1 MSDPLATIPLSAI
14 RVFEAAARLGSF
26 TRAAEELGM
35 TQAAVSWQV
44 KALEKRLDQALFRR
58 LPREVALTPAGERLA
73 RAATEALGALRT
85 AVGDITD
92 SGSGVLSITVLQ
104 TFATQWLAPRL
115 GAFQVDHPEIA
126 VRLDSSQRLVDLTR
140 DEFDVGIRGGRDG
153 KWPGLE
159 SIYLFPSAQT
169 VLATP
174 EALAAMGPDPS
185 PADLLKVERV
195 GSEREWNTWFANAG
209 VTSAPIDAPAAPR
222 ITADTQV
229 LEVATAVARGAVG
242 IGSPVMFARDIEGGR
257 LSQPFEIYI
266 SDVGG
271 YWLAYPQDR
280 RRTRKIAAFRDW
292 LLDHVRADP
301 AAQRQLARRANA
313 APADRSDDWT

>member
-1 MSDPLATIPLSAI
+1 MSDPLANIPLSAI

-26 TRAAEELGM
+26 TRAAEDLGM

-44 KALEKRLDQALFRR
+44 KALEKRLDQPLFRR

-73 RAATEALGALRT
+73 RAATEAMTSLRT
-85 AVGDITD
+85 AVSDLTD
-92 SGSGVLSITVLQ
+92 SGTGVLSITVLQ

-140 DEFDVGIRGGRDG
+140 DAFDVGIRGGRDG
-153 KWPGLE
+153 QWPGLE
-159 SIYLFPSAQT
+159 SVYLFPSAQT

-174 EALAAMGPDPS
+174 HALAGLGPDMRPE
-185 PADLLKVERV
+185 DLLKVDCV
-195 GSEREWNTWFANAG
+195 GSDAEWNAWYAKAG
-209 VTSAPIDAPAAPR
+209 VIRGAPEPGGGPR
-222 ITADTQV
+222 ITADTQT
-229 LEVATAVARGAVG
+229 LEVATAMANGAAA
-242 IGSPVMFARDIEGGR
+242 IGSPVMFARDIEAGR
-257 LSQPFEIYI
+257 LVQPFEIYI

-280 RRTRKIAAFRDW
+280 RRTRKIAAFREW

-301 AAQRQLARRANA
+301 AAQRQVARRAA
-313 APADRSDDWT
+313 A